1 MSEEAS
7 CPMESRIKA
16 ALLQLSG
23 RPGTAP
29 VKKCTGADS
38 LKMPS
43 M

>member
-7 CPMESRIKA
+7 CPMEFRIIA

-23 RPGTAP
+23 RPGTVP
-29 VKKCTGADS
+29 VMKCTGADS
-38 LKMPS
+38 SKMPS